1 VLVAPFCSTLGRLS
15 PDVTCKK
22 VFAVLCA
29 VVEVEKQVF
38 AVMYGRVVMEEK
50 IYSLF
55 CVPVLSWIHSVDC

>member
-50 IYSLF
+50 IY
-55 CVPVLSWIHSVDC
+55 